1 MSTAVAVPEGEADEP
16 LLSPVE
22 RVSELCF
29 GLFMAITFTG
39 AMSVIT
45 PGGGEVREM
54 AIAAFGCNIA
64 WGLVDAVMYLV
75 RLLTERARTLNL
87 ALAVRAAPDAAA
99 GRRHVARAMST
110 VAAKLVSE
118 AEIEAVRARITAMPE
133 LPERPH
139 LHRRDALAAVQIF
152 FIVLGSTVPIVLPF
166 AFTGDV
172 ELARNGSRIV
182 ALLMLFAAGHLLGRY
197 AGYGGL
203 RTGFSMM
210 GLGAAVIVAIMAFGG

>member
-1 MSTAVAVPEGEADEP
+1 MSVTIAESGENAGEP

-39 AMSVIT
+39 AMTVIT
-45 PGGGEVREM
+45 HGGEVREM
-54 AIAAFGCNIA
+54 VITAFGCNVA

-75 RLLTERARTLNL
+75 RTLTERARTLNL
-87 ALAVRAAPDAAA
+87 ALAVRSAPDAES
-99 GRRHVARAMST
+99 GRRQVERALSSVAS
-110 VAAKLVSE
+110 KLVT
-118 AEIEAVRARITAMPE
+118 ATEIEAVRARIVAMTS

-139 LHRRDALAAVQIF
+139 RFRRGAWAAAFIF

-166 AFTGDV
+166 AFTTDV
-172 ELARNGSRIV
+172 ALAKNGSRLV
-182 ALLMLFAAGHLLGRY
+182 ALVMLFAAGRSLGRH